1 MIDPAHDIMMI
12 TDSGT
17 IVRVHAEEISCIGR
31 DTQGVRVMRIKGA
44 GEIVSIV
51 TTPHEDDE
59 PEETENLEQTAAAA
73 DEAIASETV
82 QEFPEE

>member
-1 MIDPAHDIMMI
+1 MI